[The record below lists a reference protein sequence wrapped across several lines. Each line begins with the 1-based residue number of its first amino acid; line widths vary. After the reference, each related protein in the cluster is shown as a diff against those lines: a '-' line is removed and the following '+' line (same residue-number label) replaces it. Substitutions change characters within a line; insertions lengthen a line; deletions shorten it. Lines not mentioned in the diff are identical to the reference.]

1 MIKSNLAF
9 NEQDVS
15 DLIIRRI
22 RNGIIYILMLLAS
35 NSNAQEIHSRI
46 TLLKGASVPISFDS
60 YNKMYNGIEY
70 TDWTRFRVLY
80 FDTISTGVLT
90 PGSTWQL
97 LVRANT
103 ADIQGDGGII
113 PMNLDKVELLVTV
126 NNTGT
131 TSAAPASPA
140 TYVTLTNVDTP
151 IVINGANSTGID
163 IGAASGIT
171 TEVVISYRLG
181 GNGGPPGINTILGSS
196 SGYYSVDLVFTLQK
210 TP

>member
-9 NEQDVS
+9 NKRDINH
-15 DLIIRRI
+15 LIIK
-22 RNGIIYILMLLAS
+22 IIKGFVVILVLMMTETTY
-35 NSNAQEIHSRI
+35 AQEVHSRI

-80 FDTISTGVLT
+80 FDTTSTGSLT
-90 PGSTWQL
+90 AGSTWQL

-131 TSAAPASPA
+131 TAAAPSNPA
-140 TYVTLTNVDTP
+140 TYVALTNVDTP
-151 IVINGANSTGID
+151 IVIDGANSTGID
-163 IGAASGIT
+163 IGTASGIT
-171 TEVVISYRLG
+171 TEVVISYRVG
-181 GNGGPPGINTILGSS
+181 GNGGPPGINTVLGSS
-196 SGYYSVDLVFTLQK
+196 SGYYSVDLIFTLQK